1 MFRQLV
7 IVAAVVLS
15 IAPPQT
21 VRNSKPAKPPA
32 AATTPAPQGDV
43 ARGDYI
49 THSVAMCV
57 QCHSPRDRNG
67 DVLMDQQFEGARMPV
82 TSPFPG
88 KPFAFSTPR
97 LAGMPAGWTEDEL
110 AKFLQTGDTGD
121 RQQPQPPMPPFRM
134 SAEDARAVV
143 AYLKSLRK

>member
-1 MFRQLV
+1 MARLLP
-7 IVAAVVLS
+7 IVMATVLS
-15 IAPPQT
+15 IALSQAIRNPPT
-21 VRNSKPAKPPA
+21 PKPAAGAQVEA
-32 AATTPAPQGDV
+32 AGGDV

-49 THSVAMCV
+49 VHSVAMCV

-67 DVLMDQQFEGARMPV
+67 DLLMDQQFEGARMPV

-97 LAGMPAGWTEDEL
+97 LAGLPAGWKEDEL
-110 AKFLQTGDTGD
+110 AHFLETGDTGD
-121 RQQPQPPMPPFRM
+121 RQQPQAPMPPFRM
-134 SAEDARAVV
+134 SAEDARSVV